1 MKLASTVPKPC
12 NSCKVNYQSFALL
25 SYLDFE
31 VFFGDGREHRSN
43 YKFSSFSVEVL
54 SSCCCRLKRQGSSRS
69 ETLADGW
76 VGGSAASTYV
86 QVHRAVKQH
95 LQTARAALETIVTAA
110 LHLLLLLPL
119 LKNLNPQDSPG
130 LERRYCRC
138 RYLHFWRC
146 HDESLL
152 QTSWSDDTLP
162 RPPQHLLLLLL
173 SIITVIIM
181 TIIILQKWKNPT
193 LSRPDEFNH
202 ASSVS
207 RKRSSLDRRTT
218 TTTMGKSTAV
228 TQHCTSKQVQTRLS
242 ASFLKYDKSWEVVV
256 LTSSSIEIFRNTTS
270 NDKAR
275 TIMYKSK
282 EIINLNSIN
291 QPTTRLLLTY
301 TCRTKVPFSSII
313 EITRG
318 FVRVQERAS

>member
-1 MKLASTVPKPC
+1 VKLASTVPKPC

-25 SYLDFE
+25 SYLDFD
-31 VFFGDGREHRSN
+31 VFFGDDREDRN
-43 YKFSSFSVEVL
+43 KYKFSSFSVEVL
-54 SSCCCRLKRQGSSRS
+54 TSCCCRLRRQGSSRS

-119 LKNLNPQDSPG
+119 LKDLNPQDSPG
-130 LERRYCRC
+130 LERRCCRC

-162 RPPQHLLLLLL
+162 RPPQHLLLLLFL
-173 SIITVIIM
+173 QSINQSIIIM

-207 RKRSSLDRRTT
+207 SKRSSLDRRT

-228 TQHCTSKQVQTRLS
+228 TQHCTSKEVQTRLS
-242 ASFLKYDKSWEVVV
+242 ARFLKYEKSSEVV
-256 LTSSSIEIFRNTTS
+256 
-270 NDKAR
+270 
-275 TIMYKSK
+275 
-282 EIINLNSIN
+282 
-291 QPTTRLLLTY
+291 LLILQ
-301 TCRTKVPFSSII
+301 V
-313 EITRG
+313 
-318 FVRVQERAS
+318 